1 MCLRKYVKHTGKT
14 FVGGCVVTTHV
25 TAAQVAVVGRMI
37 QEWLQECFQESRE
50 WYQVW
55 TAKAV
60 YTQGQDGKRN
70 VDSSKQVETI
80 KQLYCR
86 FCLDPRSHCL
96 TDQQSHGY
104 ILESDLS

>member
-1 MCLRKYVKHTGKT
+1 VCLRKYVKHTGKT

-37 QEWLQECFQESRE
+37 Q
-50 WYQVW
+50 VW
-55 TAKAV
+55 TAKTV

-80 KQLYCR
+80 KQLYYR
-86 FCLDPRSHCL
+86 FCLDHRSHCL